1 MFCYGQ
7 VKEQQDANF
16 EPSLGFQDFFQKH
29 VAGKIV
35 DPAK

>member
-1 MFCYGQ
+1 MDRLKSNKTQ
-7 VKEQQDANF
+7 ILS
-16 EPSLGFQDFFQKH
+16 PRLGFQDFFQKH